1 MKTVIIASLNPAK
14 INAVKSAFEAAF
26 PQQEFDFKGVSVASG
41 VADQPMSNEETY
53 QGAVN
58 RVCNATQAIPEGD
71 FYVGLE
77 AGIEGN
83 VTFAWMVIESNGQ
96 RGESRSASLML
107 PPQVIEKLAHANEL
121 GDVMDEVFG
130 TDNIKQK
137 GGAIGLL
144 THNQLTRSSV
154 YHQALIL
161 ALIPFV
167 NQNTS
172 QFNNLKQSEIG
183 DSDNHITESKNA
195 SRG

>member
-167 NQNTS
+167 NPEHFPS
-172 QFNNLKQSEIG
+172 
-183 DSDNHITESKNA
+183 H
-195 SRG
+195 

>member
-14 INAVKSAFEAAF
+14 ISAVKSAFEAAF
-26 PQQEFDFKGVSVASG
+26 PQQEFGFKGVSVASG
-41 VADQPMSNEETY
+41 VADQPMSDQETY

-58 RVCNATQAIPEGD
+58 RVHNAIQAIPDSD

-77 AGIEGN
+77 AGIENN

-107 PPQVIEKLAHANEL
+107 PPQVIEKLTYANEL

-167 NQNTS
+167 NPEH
-172 QFNNLKQSEIG
+172 FPR
-183 DSDNHITESKNA
+183 D
-195 SRG
+195 

>member
-121 GDVMDEVFG
+121 GDVMDEGVWYR
-130 TDNIKQK
+130 KYQ
-137 GGAIGLL
+137 
-144 THNQLTRSSV
+144 
-154 YHQALIL
+154 
-161 ALIPFV
+161 
-167 NQNTS
+167 
-172 QFNNLKQSEIG
+172 
-183 DSDNHITESKNA
+183 TERRRYWIA
-195 SRG
+195 YP

>member
-154 YHQALIL
+154 YHQALLL

-167 NQNTS
+167 NPEHFPS
-172 QFNNLKQSEIG
+172 
-183 DSDNHITESKNA
+183 H
-195 SRG
+195 